1 MQKALAYISGCHKE
15 DMQARSV
22 LSGQPGLIT
31 YKIKLEREFNG
42 VGLIWSI
49 IRRIVPESIHT
60 KIKGMRALASMDG
73 AVFDVE
79 EVQVQ

>member
-1 MQKALAYISGCHKE
+1 
-15 DMQARSV
+15 MQARSV

-60 KIKGMRALASMDG
+60 KIKSMRALASMDG

-79 EVQVQ
+79 EAQVQ